1 MNQINLLIAKAK
13 VYEKTQKAI
22 AKRLG
27 IAESKFADLK
37 NGKSKPTPYEI
48 YQLAEMAKLEPMTT
62 FFEVMAELDKEH
74 EKYWSEKIVVRSAGL
89 EPTPQASELKTI
101 HRALKLP
108 YFIQCLQIAI
118 KVCIAF
124 SRRYIPMPKQ
134 VFNRINAYT

>member
-62 FFEVMAELDKEH
+62 FFRKD
-74 EKYWSEKIVVRSAGL
+74 
-89 EPTPQASELKTI
+89 
-101 HRALKLP
+101 
-108 YFIQCLQIAI
+108 
-118 KVCIAF
+118 
-124 SRRYIPMPKQ
+124 
-134 VFNRINAYT
+134 

>member
-1 MNQINLLIAKAK
+1 MISQLIDKAAEKIGGQNQLARRIGIPNGRMSDFKN
-13 VYEKTQKAI
+13 YE
-22 AKRLG
+22 
-27 IAESKFADLK
+27 ESKRKPPDEVIIALADILGLDK
-37 NGKSKPTPYEI
+37 GETL
-48 YQLAEMAKLEPMTT
+48 YQAKLE
-62 FFEVMAELDKEH
+62 LDPK
-74 EKYWSEKIVVRSAGL
+74 KASYWKFLVRSAGL